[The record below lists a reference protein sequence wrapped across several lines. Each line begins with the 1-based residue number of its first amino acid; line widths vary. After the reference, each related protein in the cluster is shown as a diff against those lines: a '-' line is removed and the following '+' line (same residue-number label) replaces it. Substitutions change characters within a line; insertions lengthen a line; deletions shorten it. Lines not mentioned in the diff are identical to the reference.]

1 LLQGRCRRDLSTT
14 PGLSTTRVT
23 EITISYADL
32 PLSGQIYR
40 YPFGFLF
47 CVRRL
52 IALFRFYRKRQYPS
66 IYLCSNTRHRVARIT
81 LEKRRTLIRFSMQ
94 DRKRESLAV
103 SLRSFPSSLY
113 NDMEIFSWLVES
125 ETQTLSHFQQIID
138 LNRGI
143 VIEKCSAFEIPD
155 NMNAT
160 ARYAIPSGR
169 IN

>member
-1 LLQGRCRRDLSTT
+1 
-14 PGLSTTRVT
+14 
-23 EITISYADL
+23 
-32 PLSGQIYR
+32 
-40 YPFGFLF
+40 
-47 CVRRL
+47 
-52 IALFRFYRKRQYPS
+52 
-66 IYLCSNTRHRVARIT
+66 
-81 LEKRRTLIRFSMQ
+81 MQ